1 MMADGFPGFLF
12 SGEET
17 GNPTQ
22 KMKYVKIAI
31 SLFDASK
38 ISWVI
43 TSAITN
49 TLIIF

>member
-1 MMADGFPGFLF
+1 MADGFPGILF

-22 KMKYVKIAI
+22 KIKYVKIAI

-49 TLIIF
+49 A